1 MKDMKN
7 VNEIIHKYLLNDSLR
22 VCLVEAFFKNKV
34 VMIKDINK
42 YRGVGKSTV
51 MKALA
56 NECDLYIF
64 TNSHFYEYKNKITR
78 LNDLRGRRMKYIL
91 LDYMAMTEKQAKN
104 TIDKIRSYGVIP
116 IGFLEVVN
124 NKDLELK

>member
-1 MKDMKN
+1 
-7 VNEIIHKYLLNDSLR
+7 
-22 VCLVEAFFKNKV
+22 
-34 VMIKDINK
+34 
-42 YRGVGKSTV
+42 
-51 MKALA
+51 
-56 NECDLYIF
+56 
-64 TNSHFYEYKNKITR
+64 
-78 LNDLRGRRMKYIL
+78 MKYIL